1 VSLLLLSAAS
11 HIAVLAHDGKELL
24 LADENPAVAAAMLV
38 VTLFPLL
45 LLLTRVVPHACQD
58 YVIASCVEVR
68 TRQQKERN
76 EGDNR
81 PLAPF
86 GCDTIVLSRKKLPV
100 AKTREFKHNTK
111 ETLKLLPVLLVCSV
125 LFWCLSS
132 RLLLLVRS

>member
-24 LADENPAVAAAMLV
+24 LTDENPAVAAAMLV

-86 GCDTIVLSRKKLPV
+86 GCDTIVLSRKNRLGVQAQHKGNSKAFACSSCSSCL
-100 AKTREFKHNTK
+100 FCSG
-111 ETLKLLPVLLVCSV
+111 LVSV
-125 LFWCLSS
+125 LS
-132 RLLLLVRS
+132 VAVVG

>member
-1 VSLLLLSAAS
+1 LLLLSAAS

-24 LADENPAVAAAMLV
+24 LADENTAVAAGMLV

-68 TRQQKERN
+68 TRQQKETK
-76 EGDNR
+76 EKNR

-86 GCDTIVLSRKKLPV
+86 GCDTIVLSRKKQ
-100 AKTREFKHNTK
+100 ARSSSTTQR
-111 ETLKLLPVLLVCSV
+111 KL
-125 LFWCLSS
+125 
-132 RLLLLVRS
+132 

>member
-1 VSLLLLSAAS
+1 LLLLSAAS

-68 TRQQKERN
+68 TRQHNRN
-76 EGDNR
+76 EGEKPPSR
-81 PLAPF
+81 PVWLRCNF
-86 GCDTIVLSRKKLPV
+86 FEQKKT
-100 AKTREFKHNTK
+100 ASCKEFKHNTK
-111 ETLKLLPVLLVCSV
+111 ETLKLLPALRVLLFCSG
-125 LFWCLSS
+125 LFSALSVVV
-132 RLLLLVRS
+132 LVRS

>member
-1 VSLLLLSAAS
+1 MSLLLLSAAS

-68 TRQQKERN
+68 TQQQQKETK
-76 EGDNR
+76 EKNR

-86 GCDTIVLSRKKLPV
+86 GCDTIVLSRKNRLGVQAQHKGNSKAFACSSCSLIIV
-100 AKTREFKHNTK
+100 C
-111 ETLKLLPVLLVCSV
+111 LVV
-125 LFWCLSS
+125 
-132 RLLLLVRS
+132 VG

>member
-1 VSLLLLSAAS
+1 MSLLLLSAAS

-24 LADENPAVAAAMLV
+24 LADENPAVAAGMLV

-68 TRQQKERN
+68 TQQHTRKKETK
-76 EGDNR
+76 EKNR

-86 GCDTIVLSRKKLPV
+86 GCDTIVLSRKKQ
-100 AKTREFKHNTK
+100 ARSSSTTQR
-111 ETLKLLPVLLVCSV
+111 KL
-125 LFWCLSS
+125 
-132 RLLLLVRS
+132 